1 MNVLASLS
9 FRGEALAVDA
19 HIADCARHKKQHD
32 RNGSSH
38 VLIPSMSFNDYQ

>member
-9 FRGEALAVDA
+9 FHGEALVIDA
-19 HIADCARHKKQHD
+19 HKVDQARHKKQHG